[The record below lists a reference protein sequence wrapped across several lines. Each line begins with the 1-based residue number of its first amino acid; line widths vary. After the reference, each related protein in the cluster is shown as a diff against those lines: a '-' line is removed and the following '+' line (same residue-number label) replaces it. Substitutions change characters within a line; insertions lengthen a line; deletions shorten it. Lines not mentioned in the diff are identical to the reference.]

1 MKNKYKN
8 DYKIIQKDQIDLRT
22 LWKVLIGNWRSLLT
36 ITLSFVF
43 LTLFYLFFATPLFY
57 SNSTLYNVEQ
67 KNTINKLTSLA
78 SIAGADLGVNSQSS
92 NVDLVDYALSR
103 RLKNQII
110 EQKWF
115 IKDNDIHLTSFWKID
130 DTTGFVYSLKN
141 ILSSIS
147 GNNQKLD
154 ELKRLRWK
162 NKTLKKLNDR
172 IVAGYNTTG
181 LLKVEVWMEDPFLAQ
196 SIANFIVNS
205 TVQYTN
211 DVKMDSW
218 SRTREFYI
226 KRLDEV
232 KIELDIAEQIFTNF
246 QKENR
251 RVIDSP
257 DLIAKLAN
265 LKRDL
270 EIKTALYITLQNEY
284 EFARIEETKDLT
296 GIKVLDEAEYPIEVN
311 RPKKK
316 ILLFLGMFVGSILS
330 LPIFLINRAFK
341 NSI

>member
-43 LTLFYLFFATPLFY
+43 LTLIYLFFATPLYY

>member
-43 LTLFYLFFATPLFY
+43 LTLIYLFFATPLFY

>member
-1 MKNKYKN
+1 
-8 DYKIIQKDQIDLRT
+8 
-22 LWKVLIGNWRSLLT
+22 
-36 ITLSFVF
+36 
-43 LTLFYLFFATPLFY
+43 
-57 SNSTLYNVEQ
+57 
-67 KNTINKLTSLA
+67 
-78 SIAGADLGVNSQSS
+78 
-92 NVDLVDYALSR
+92 
-103 RLKNQII
+103 
-110 EQKWF
+110 
-115 IKDNDIHLTSFWKID
+115 
-130 DTTGFVYSLKN
+130 
-141 ILSSIS
+141 
-147 GNNQKLD
+147 
-154 ELKRLRWK
+154 
-162 NKTLKKLNDR
+162 
-172 IVAGYNTTG
+172 
-181 LLKVEVWMEDPFLAQ
+181 MEDPFLAQ